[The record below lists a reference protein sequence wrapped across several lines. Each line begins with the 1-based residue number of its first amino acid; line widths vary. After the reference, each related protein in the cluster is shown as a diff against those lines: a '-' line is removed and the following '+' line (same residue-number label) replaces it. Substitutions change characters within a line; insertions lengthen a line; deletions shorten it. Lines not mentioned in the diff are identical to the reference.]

1 MILTVTANPSID
13 RTIELAGTLER
24 GNVHRATR
32 VIDQPGGKGVN
43 VSRVVAAAGLRTV
56 ALLPARPDDPFLEK
70 VTAVSLPHQPVP
82 VDGFVRTNITIAEPD
97 GTTTKINELGRS
109 IDAHAAASLL
119 STILV
124 RAESAEWLA
133 LCGSLPP
140 GLGDDWY
147 ARLIGGMA
155 DRECRIA
162 VDTSGAPLAAVVDGR
177 PDLLKPNAHEL
188 AEIAGGDGAA
198 MEAAAA
204 DGDPSLAADV
214 ARILADRTGG
224 SILTTLGGSGA
235 LLTTPEGTW
244 YAEAPKVVVRS
255 TVGAGDASLAGYLI
269 AHSRGAR
276 AEDLLRSAVEHGSA
290 AASLPGTTP
299 PTPDLVETVA
309 STVTRL
315 S

>member
-13 RTIELAGTLER
+13 RTIELAGPLQR
-24 GNVHRATR
+24 GEVHRAAR

-43 VSRVVAAAGLRTV
+43 VSRVVMAAGLPTV
-56 ALLPARPDDPFLEK
+56 ALLPARSDDPFLARL
-70 VTAVSLPHQPVP
+70 TAAALPHQPVS
-82 VDGFVRTNITIAEPD
+82 VDGTVRTNITLAEPD
-97 GTTTKINELGRS
+97 GTTTKINEPGAS
-109 IDAHAAASLL
+109 ISANAAALLL

-124 RAESAEWLA
+124 RAEAADWLA

-140 GLGDDWY
+140 GLDDDWY
-147 ARLIGGMA
+147 ARLISEMTE
-155 DRECRIA
+155 RQCRIA
-162 VDTSGAPLAAVVDGR
+162 GDTAGAPLSAAVGGR

-204 DGDPSLAADV
+204 DGDPSIAADV
-214 ARILADRTGG
+214 ARTVADRTGG

-235 LLTTPEGTW
+235 LLTTPDGTW
-244 YAEAPKVVVRS
+244 YAEAPRITVRS

-269 AHSRGAR
+269 AHQRGASP
-276 AEDLLRSAVEHGSA
+276 EELLRSAVAHGSA

-299 PTPDLVETVA
+299 PTPDLVDTVA
-309 STVTRL
+309 LAVTRL